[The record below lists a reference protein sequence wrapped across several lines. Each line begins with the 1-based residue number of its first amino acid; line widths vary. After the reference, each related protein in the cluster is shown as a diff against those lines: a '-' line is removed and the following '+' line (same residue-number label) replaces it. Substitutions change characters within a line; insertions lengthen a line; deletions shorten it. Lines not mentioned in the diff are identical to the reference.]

1 MGGTSRACRL
11 RLTCQTGTSA
21 CWPNNWSPRR
31 WAGASR
37 VASDGETRLEAVLTM
52 EMDAGIRDVAWNG
65 EAGLTTRPVVRAIV
79 EIMIGRR
86 FNVDCRVWAGCRSGV
101 RRRRFRSA
109 TRGGAHRQRTPQPAA
124 PCCYPRLLPI
134 FA

>member
-86 FNVDCRVWAGCRSGV
+86 FNVDCRVGGV
-101 RRRRFRSA
+101 PQRCSAAPIPQRHPRRCASATHRA
-109 TRGGAHRQRTPQPAA
+109 TRGTL
-124 PCCYPRLLPI
+124 LLP
-134 FA
+134 